1 MQTSM
6 YTPQS
11 YQKAPIFVN
20 HVKVR
25 RPFSNSAT
33 GKWHPP
39 NLQRIVRNPL
49 NSPTSGMN
57 LAKFA
62 QSTQISQGIPPYQC
76 HLCISPNVFH
86 SPIGKRHNRN
96 IQ

>member
-1 MQTSM
+1 MQTFM

-11 YQKAPIFVN
+11 YQKAPIFTN
-20 HVKVR
+20 HAKVH
-25 RPFSNSAT
+25 RPFSNSPT

-39 NLQRIVRNPL
+39 NLQQIAQNPL
-49 NSPTSGMN
+49 NLHTSGMN

-62 QSTQISQGIPPYQC
+62 QSAQISQGIPPYQC
-76 HLCISPNVFH
+76 HLCINPNVFH
-86 SPIGKRHNRN
+86 SPIGKRYHNN